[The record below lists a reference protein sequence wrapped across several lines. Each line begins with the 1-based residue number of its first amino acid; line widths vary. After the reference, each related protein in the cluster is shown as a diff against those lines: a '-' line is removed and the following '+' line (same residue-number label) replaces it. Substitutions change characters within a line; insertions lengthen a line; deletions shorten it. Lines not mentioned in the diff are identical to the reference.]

1 MAGLDDTIEAV
12 RAFNR
17 DYTRRIGLLDETL
30 TGSGYTLAE
39 ARVLFELGVP
49 GRIARDIAADL
60 RLDPAYLARILDR
73 FARKGLVARGRSATD
88 GRARDL
94 SLTPAGVAERERLQ
108 GLSRGQL
115 AAMLGGLAPRSRA
128 RLVAAMAEVSS
139 LLDGAAA
146 SREPLIRPHRIGDIG
161 MVVSR
166 QAALYA
172 EEHGWDIGFEGL
184 LAEIGAAFIR
194 DFRPGRD
201 FCWIAEHDGA
211 IAGSVFLV
219 HTDDD
224 AVGKLRMLYVEP
236 AARGLGLGS
245 ALVGTCIAQA
255 RAIGCRKLVL
265 WTNDI
270 LVSARRIY
278 EAAGFRLVGEDRHRS
293 FGKDLVG
300 QNWEL
305 ELA

>member
-39 ARVLFELGVP
+39 ARVLFELGAA

-73 FARKGLVARGRSATD
+73 FVRKGLVARSRSEGD
-88 GRARDL
+88 GRALNL
-94 SLTPAGVAERERLQ
+94 SLTPAGVTERERLQ
-108 GLSRGQL
+108 ALSRSQL
-115 AAMLGGLAPRSRA
+115 GAMLGGLAPRSRA
-128 RLVAAMAEVSS
+128 RLVSAMGEVSS
-139 LLDGAAA
+139 LLDRATAPSA
-146 SREPLIRPHRIGDIG
+146 PVIRPHRIGDIG
-161 MVVSR
+161 MVISR

-172 EEHGWDIGFEGL
+172 QEHGWDIGFEAL
-184 LAEIGAAFIR
+184 LAEIGAGFIR

-201 FCWIAEHDGA
+201 FCWIAERNDA
-211 IAGSVFLV
+211 VAGSVFLV

-224 AVGKLRMLYVEP
+224 SVGKLRMLYVEP
-236 AARGLGLGS
+236 SARGLGLGNR
-245 ALVGTCIAQA
+245 LVDTCMAQA

-278 EAAGFRLVGEDRHRS
+278 EAAGFRLVQQGRHHS
-293 FGKDLVG
+293 FGKDLVE
-300 QNWEL
+300 QTWEL
-305 ELA
+305 EL

>member
-1 MAGLDDTIEAV
+1 MAELGDTIGAV

-39 ARVLFELGVP
+39 ARVLFELGTHD
-49 GRIARDIAADL
+49 RIARDIAADL

-73 FARKGLVARGRSATD
+73 FVSKGLLARRRAGRD
-88 GRARDL
+88 GRMRAL
-94 SLTPAGVAERERLQ
+94 LLTAAGEAERERLQ
-108 GLSRGQL
+108 ALTRGQL
-115 AAMLGGLAPRSRA
+115 STMLSGLGPASRG
-128 RLVAAMAEVSS
+128 RLVSAMSS
-139 LLDGAAA
+139 VTALLDGHAAA
-146 SREPLIRPHRIGDIG
+146 APVIRPHRVGDLGI
-161 MVVSR
+161 VISR

-172 EEHGWDIGFEGL
+172 DEHGWDIGFEGL
-184 LAEIGAAFIR
+184 LAEICAAFVR

-201 FCWIAEHDGA
+201 FCWIAEHHGS

-224 AVGKLRMLYVEP
+224 SVGKLRMLYVEP
-236 AARGLGLGS
+236 SARGFGLGS
-245 ALVGTCIAQA
+245 LLVETCIAQA
-255 RAIGCRKLVL
+255 RACGHAKLVL

-278 EAAGFRLVGEDRHRS
+278 EAAGFRLVAEDRHRS

-300 QNWEL
+300 QTWEL
-305 ELA
+305 DLA